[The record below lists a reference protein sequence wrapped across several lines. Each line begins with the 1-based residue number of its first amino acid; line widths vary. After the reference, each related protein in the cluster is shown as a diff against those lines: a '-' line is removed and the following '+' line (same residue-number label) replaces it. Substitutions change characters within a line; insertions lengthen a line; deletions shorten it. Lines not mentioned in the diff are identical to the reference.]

1 MFMASLVV
9 VRVEAGRPAEYL
21 GDPQAM
27 PVRNR
32 ESQLRV
38 VSRPPNRVSS
48 DWKRLSPV
56 VTMRSRSLGRQVSEC
71 WL

>member
-32 ESQLRV
+32 E
-38 VSRPPNRVSS
+38 
-48 DWKRLSPV
+48 
-56 VTMRSRSLGRQVSEC
+56 
-71 WL
+71 